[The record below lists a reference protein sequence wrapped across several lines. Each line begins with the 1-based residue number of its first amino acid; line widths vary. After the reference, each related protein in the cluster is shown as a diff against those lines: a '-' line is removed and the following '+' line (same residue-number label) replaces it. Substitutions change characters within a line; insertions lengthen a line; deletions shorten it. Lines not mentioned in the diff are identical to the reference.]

1 MPTTNRPTDPR
12 ISVVIPAKNEAKN
25 LPWVLER
32 IPDET
37 YELILVD
44 GDSTDD
50 TVAVATAIRRDMKV
64 VGQFAPG
71 KGAALAAGLLS
82 ATGDI
87 VVMIDA
93 DCSMDPREI
102 PTFVDALV
110 AGADMVKGS
119 RYLDGAGSEDLT
131 PLRNAGNWCLSVSA
145 NLLHRT
151 KWSELCYGFAAM
163 WTDVLDPL
171 DILQVALPP
180 MYDPQVADV
189 THRRSGRRP
198 RSYGHGFEIEALLF
212 CRASRTGLQVVEVP
226 SHERERMHG
235 VSNLLTFRD
244 GVRVLSAVLRER
256 SRPASRRAP
265 SVVGV
270 AE

>member
-1 MPTTNRPTDPR
+1 MSHATRPTDPR
-12 ISVVIPAKNEAKN
+12 VSVVIPAKNEAEN

-44 GDSTDD
+44 GDSTDG
-50 TVAVATAIRRDMKV
+50 TAAVATAIRPDIRI

-82 ATGDI
+82 ATGDV

-102 PTFVDALV
+102 PTFVAALV

-131 PLRNAGNWCLSVSA
+131 VLRNVGNWCLSVSA

-151 KWSELCYGFAAM
+151 RWSELCYGFAAM

-180 MYDPQVADV
+180 MYDPQVADIAR
-189 THRRSGRRP
+189 RRSRKRP

-212 CRASRTGLQVVEVP
+212 CRASRTGLNVVEVP
-226 SHERERMHG
+226 SYERERMHG

-256 SRPASRRAP
+256 SRPATRH
-265 SVVGV
+265 V
-270 AE
+270 AALLSE